1 MRTLDWSRLDA
12 AARAAALKR
21 PALVPDAQR
30 RAQVAAIMADVRA
43 RGDAAVR
50 ELTKRLDG
58 CDPDP
63 LLAPA
68 ADLERAWQDADSG
81 VRAALTSAA
90 ARIEAFHRAQVPPAS
105 SVETSPGVL
114 CERRFVPLG
123 AVGLY
128 APGGSAPLVSTVLMV
143 GIPARLAGCPVRV
156 LATPPGRDGRID
168 ARLLAAAKLA
178 GVTAVLR
185 AGGAQAIAALAYGT
199 ASVPKVDKL
208 YGPGN
213 SWVAEAKRQ
222 AADDPDGAAIDL
234 PAGPSEV
241 LVIADDSA
249 DAGFVA
255 SDLLAQCEH
264 GTDSQAILATP
275 SAALAAKVVAELEK
289 RLKGLPRAEIARASL
304 AAGLIAVV
312 RDLDAALALSEAYAP
327 EHLILNTRE
336 DERLAARVRRAGAVF
351 VGPWSPEAAGDYA
364 SGPNHVLPTGGAAR
378 AWGGLGLEAFLRPIT
393 FQRLTR
399 AGLRAVAPD
408 VEALARVEGLD
419 AHRLSVT
426 TRSA

>member
-1 MRTLDWSRLDA
+1 L
-12 AARAAALKR
+12 
-21 PALVPDAQR
+21 
-30 RAQVAAIMADVRA
+30 
-43 RGDAAVR
+43 
-50 ELTKRLDG
+50 
-58 CDPDP
+58 
-63 LLAPA
+63 
-68 ADLERAWQDADSG
+68 
-81 VRAALTSAA
+81 
-90 ARIEAFHRAQVPPAS
+90 
-105 SVETSPGVL
+105 ETSPGVL
-114 CERRFVPLG
+114 CERRWVPLE

-156 LATPPGRDGRID
+156 LATPPGRDGRVD

-178 GVTAVLR
+178 GITMVVR

-199 ASVPKVDKL
+199 QSVPKVDKL
-208 YGPGN
+208 FGPGN

-222 AADDPDGAAIDL
+222 AADDPEGAAIDL

-249 DAGFVA
+249 DAVA
-255 SDLLAQCEH
+255 SDLLAQAEH
-264 GTDSQAILATP
+264 GADSQAILATP
-275 SAALAAKVVAELEK
+275 SAAFAGNVEAEIEK
-289 RLKGLPRAEIARASL
+289 RLKDLPRRDVARASL
-304 AAGLIAVV
+304 ENGLLAVV
-312 RDLDAALALSEAYAP
+312 ANLDEALALSEAYAP

-336 DERLAARVRRAGAVF
+336 DERLAAKVRRAGAVF

-378 AWGGLGLEAFLRPIT
+378 AWGGLGLDGFLRPLT

-426 TRSA
+426 TRNA

>member
-1 MRTLDWSRLDA
+1 MKRLDWSRLT
-12 AARAAALKR
+12 ARERADALKR
-21 PALVPDAQR
+21 PSVVPDAER
-30 RAQVAAIMADVRA
+30 RAKVAAILADVRA
-43 RGDAAVR
+43 RGDEAVR
-50 ELTKRLDG
+50 ELTKRFDG

-63 LLAPA
+63 LIVPA
-68 ADLERAWQDADSG
+68 DELDRAWKNADAG

-90 ARIEAFHRAQVPPAS
+90 ARIEAFHRAQAPAAV

-114 CERRFVPLG
+114 CERRYVPLD

-143 GIPARLAGCPVRV
+143 GVPARLAGCPARI
-156 LATPPGRDGRID
+156 LATPPGRDGKID
-168 ARLLAAAKLA
+168 SRLLAAAKLA
-178 GVTAVLR
+178 GITLVVR

-199 ASVPKVDKL
+199 ATVPKVDKL
-208 YGPGN
+208 FGPGN

-255 SDLLAQCEH
+255 SDLLAQAEH
-264 GTDSQAILATP
+264 GADSQAILATT
-275 SAALAAKVVAELEK
+275 SVDFAGKVEEELEK
-289 RLKGLPRAEIARASL
+289 RLQDLPRAAIARASL
-304 AAGLIAVV
+304 ANGLIAVAAS
-312 RDLDAALALSEAYAP
+312 LDEALALSEAYAP

-378 AWGGLGLEAFLRPIT
+378 AWGGLGLDSFLRPIT

-399 AGLRAVAPD
+399 AGLRTVAPD
-408 VEALARVEGLD
+408 VETLARVEGLD

-426 TRSA
+426 TRAA

>member
-1 MRTLDWSRLDA
+1 MRRVDWSRLDA
-12 AARAAALKR
+12 AARAAALQR
-21 PALVPDAQR
+21 PALVPDAER
-30 RAQVAAIMADVRA
+30 REAVAAIMADVRA

-50 ELTKRLDG
+50 EYTKRFDG
-58 CDPDP
+58 CDPE
-63 LLAPA
+63 LLVPA
-68 ADLERAWQDADSG
+68 AELDAAWNGADAG
-81 VRAALTSAA
+81 VRAALSSAA
-90 ARIEAFHRAQVPPAS
+90 ARIEAFHRAQAPAPVA
-105 SVETSPGVL
+105 VETSPGVL
-114 CERRFVPLG
+114 CERRWVPLD

-178 GVTAVLR
+178 GVTLVVR
-185 AGGAQAIAALAYGT
+185 AGGAQAIAALACGT
-199 ASVPKVDKL
+199 ASIPKADKL
-208 YGPGN
+208 FGPGN
-213 SWVAEAKRQ
+213 AWVAEAKRQ
-222 AADDPDGAAIDL
+222 AADAPDGAAIDL

-249 DAGFVA
+249 DACFVA

-264 GTDSQAILATP
+264 GADSQAILATP
-275 SAALAAKVVAELEK
+275 SAAFADKVEAEVEQ
-289 RLKGLPRAEIARASL
+289 RLKGLPRETIARASL
-304 AAGLIAVV
+304 SNGLVAVV
-312 RDLDAALALSEAYAP
+312 RSLDEALELSEAYAP
-327 EHLILNTRE
+327 EHLILQTRE

-364 SGPNHVLPTGGAAR
+364 CGPNHVLPTGGAAR
-378 AWGGLGLEAFLRPIT
+378 AWGGLGLESFLRPLT

-426 TRSA
+426 ARSA

>member
-1 MRTLDWSRLDA
+1 MKRLDWSRLDA
-12 AARAAALKR
+12 RERAQALKR
-21 PALVPDAQR
+21 PSVVPDAER
-30 RAQVAAIMADVRA
+30 RAKVAAIMADVRA

-50 ELTKRLDG
+50 ALTKTFDG

-63 LLAPA
+63 LIVPA
-68 ADLERAWQDADSG
+68 AELDRAWNEADAG

-90 ARIEAFHRAQVPPAS
+90 ARIETFHRAQKPEDVS
-105 SVETSPGVL
+105 LETSPGVL
-114 CERRFVPLG
+114 CERRWVPLD

-143 GIPARLAGCPVRV
+143 GVPAKLAGCPVRV

-168 ARLLAAAKLA
+168 KRLLAAAKLA
-178 GVTAVLR
+178 GITLVVR

-199 ASVPKVDKL
+199 ASIPKVDKL
-208 YGPGN
+208 FGPGN

-241 LVIADDSA
+241 LVVADDSA

-255 SDLLAQCEH
+255 SDLLAQAEH
-264 GTDSQAILATP
+264 GADSQAILATP
-275 SAALAAKVVAELEK
+275 SAAFAAYVEAEIEK
-289 RLKGLPRAEIARASL
+289 RLKDLPRRDIARASL
-304 AAGLIAVV
+304 ENGLLAVV
-312 RDLDAALALSEAYAP
+312 ANLDEALALSEAYAP

-336 DERLAARVRRAGAVF
+336 DERLAAKVRRAGAVF

-378 AWGGLGLEAFLRPIT
+378 AWGGLGLDSFLRPLT

>member
-1 MRTLDWSRLDA
+1 MRRVDWNALDSGR
-12 AARAAALKR
+12 RAAALAR
-21 PALVPDAQR
+21 PSVVPDAER
-30 RAQVAAIMADVRA
+30 RATVAKVMADVRA

-50 ELTKRLDG
+50 ELTLRFDG

-63 LLAPA
+63 LLVPA
-68 ADLERAWQDADSG
+68 AELDRAWETADAG

-90 ARIEAFHRAQVPPAS
+90 ARIEAFHRAQRPEDVS
-105 SVETSPGVL
+105 LETSPGVL

-143 GIPARLAGCPVRV
+143 AVPARLAGCPVRV
-156 LATPPGRDGRID
+156 LATPPGRDGKID

-178 GVTAVLR
+178 GVTAVVR

-208 YGPGN
+208 FGPGN

-222 AADDPDGAAIDL
+222 AADDPGGAAIDL

-264 GTDSQAILATP
+264 GADSQAILATP
-275 SAALAAKVVAELEK
+275 SAVFAAKVEAELEN
-289 RLKGLPRAEIARASL
+289 RLKGLPRETIARASL
-304 AAGLIAVV
+304 MNALVAVV
-312 RDLDAALALSEAYAP
+312 RNLDQALELSEAYAP
-327 EHLILNTRE
+327 EHLILQTRE

-378 AWGGLGLEAFLRPIT
+378 AWGGLGLESFLRPLT

-408 VEALARVEGLD
+408 VEALASVEGLD

-426 TRSA
+426 ARSA